1 MHNASSVIEV
11 GTLKEKLHKLEHEH
25 AQMTE
30 EYAALSRMQIEYDNL
45 IHDQQEKLSSSER
58 RLEAMQ
64 RECFEKV
71 DGATELAEKQNALTM
86 TLEAKVCMLV
96 VRALFVFSLLGDLS
110 AQTSQVFYLQFHLP
124 HFYFSDAY
132 CRSRSSTATGSYA
145 LRS

>member
-25 AQMTE
+25 AQITE

-86 TLEAKVCMLV
+86 TLEAKVRLLVMHIFALCGISCDPIHQSMLY
-96 VRALFVFSLLGDLS
+96 
-110 AQTSQVFYLQFHLP
+110 TSSSVLN
-124 HFYFSDAY
+124 FYFFLMY
-132 CRSRSSTATGSYA
+132 FQYRLRSFTGTGSYA

>member
-1 MHNASSVIEV
+1 MALPELIGRALMHNASSVIEV

-86 TLEAKVCMLV
+86 TLEAKVKISH
-96 VRALFVFSLLGDLS
+96 FVKCTLCHQFSE
-110 AQTSQVFYLQFHLP
+110 QIF
-124 HFYFSDAY
+124 
-132 CRSRSSTATGSYA
+132 
-145 LRS
+145 

>member
-11 GTLKEKLHKLEHEH
+11 STLKEKLHKLEHEH

-86 TLEAKVCMLV
+86 TLEAKVCVLV
-96 VRALFVFSLLGDLS
+96 ERVFAFVANFPVKSVKFFVLFFVSF
-110 AQTSQVFYLQFHLP
+110 TSIFLTRNV
-124 HFYFSDAY
+124 D
-132 CRSRSSTATGSYA
+132 
-145 LRS
+145 

>member
-86 TLEAKVCMLV
+86 TLEAKVHVLV
-96 VRALFVFSLLGDLS
+96 VRVFTWSGILPGLISQSFAVPVLS
-110 AQTSQVFYLQFHLP
+110 VPNFDFS
-124 HFYFSDAY
+124 YFQ
-132 CRSRSSTATGSYA
+132 CRLRSSTEIGSYA
-145 LRS
+145 QLS

>member
-86 TLEAKVCMLV
+86 TLEAKVRVIYCALV
-96 VRALFVFSLLGDLS
+96 VVLHRCFLQIIQSHQHLSSLL
-110 AQTSQVFYLQFHLP
+110 
-124 HFYFSDAY
+124 
-132 CRSRSSTATGSYA
+132 
-145 LRS
+145 